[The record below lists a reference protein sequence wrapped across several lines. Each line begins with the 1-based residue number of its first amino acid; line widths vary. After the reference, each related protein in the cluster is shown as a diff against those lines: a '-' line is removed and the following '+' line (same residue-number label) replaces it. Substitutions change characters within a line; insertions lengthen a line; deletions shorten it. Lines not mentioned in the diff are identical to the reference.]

1 MAENPI
7 VICRVRALYPFQST
21 DQSSLCFRKGDIIEV
36 LSQLESGWWDGWS
49 NGQRGWFPSNY
60 VEIIEDTEPVC
71 VIIHELSSTNM
82 ASVLINMLPCSSR
95 RPHLPVNVIHA

>member
-1 MAENPI
+1 MADNPI

-21 DQSSLCFRKGDIIEV
+21 DRSSLCFKKGETIEV

-60 VEIIEDTEPVC
+60 VEIIEDIEQVC
-71 VIIHELSSTNM
+71 VPIDVLSFTK
-82 ASVLINMLPCSSR
+82 LT
-95 RPHLPVNVIHA
+95 